1 VWGEVKAKRT
11 RNVLGEMAATWV
23 GAWALKRAGA
33 SVGDLAARK
42 AVSWAV
48 WRAGQADRGGRG
60 GDRGEVKSATVSVVH
75 EGQKEKKR
83 I

>member
-1 VWGEVKAKRT
+1 MQYNNTKRT
-11 RNVLGEMAATWV
+11 GNVLGKTAATTV

-60 GDRGEVKSATVSVVH
+60 RGQVSK
-75 EGQKEKKR
+75 G
-83 I
+83 